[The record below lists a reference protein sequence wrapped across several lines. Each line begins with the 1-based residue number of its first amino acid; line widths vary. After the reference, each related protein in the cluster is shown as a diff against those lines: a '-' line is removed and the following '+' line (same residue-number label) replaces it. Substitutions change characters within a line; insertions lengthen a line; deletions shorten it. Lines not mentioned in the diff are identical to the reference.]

1 MRHFIFT
8 LLLAICGI
16 FCAQSAFCD
25 SILTKGEWSLQDV
38 RSLVPAPPKAS
49 IEGNV
54 LTVHFIDPLADLTVQ
69 ITDNQTGQVIYNE
82 TISSATAANY
92 PITLSNVEN
101 GNYTLTFTHALG
113 YLTGIFTIE

>member
-1 MRHFIFT
+1 MRHFTCTLILVMCGMFCSQMIF
-8 LLLAICGI
+8 A
-16 FCAQSAFCD
+16 D
-25 SILTKGEWSLQDV
+25 YVLTKGQWSTQDV
-38 RSLVPAPPKAS
+38 RSFVPAPPKAS

-54 LTVHFIDPLADLTVQ
+54 LTVHFINPLADLTVQ